1 MSAKANSRFMSY
13 APVLA
18 PLFLAGCGR
27 APSVDILGSFFPAWL
42 VCFAAAVLLTALTR
56 FVLLRFHIKV
66 ELPVLVYP
74 SLAAFFTFALWLIFF
89 Y

>member
-1 MSAKANSRFMSY
+1 MNANANSRSISHV
-13 APVLA
+13 AALA
-18 PLFLAGCGR
+18 SLFLAGCGR

-42 VCFAAAVLLTALTR
+42 VCFAAAVLLTALSR
-56 FVLLRFHIKV
+56 LVLLRFGIKV

-74 SLAAFFTFALWLIFF
+74 SLTAFLTFALWLIFF